1 MSDEYLLLLDENSKI
16 NQRKTNIIEDNNKL
30 IASLV
35 EKEKFVPEAIENI
48 SKFEYNF
55 EEKRIIYLEQNDS
68 IKNIQK
74 YYFETREI
82 NFYNLQLDLLLTDI
96 VTYQKNKKKVVL
108 LAGNE
113 INAKKLCDIE
123 ELNHID
129 QDAIN
134 EFIEDKVAN
143 IMAYKL
149 SSLGENIDNSGTST
163 PANQGAIK
171 SITRGSVRIE
181 YNYDSVSSESM
192 SNSSTK
198 TSPELTSEEMK
209 VLNKY
214 RKLRF

>member
-1 MSDEYLLLLDENSKI
+1 MLENIKLI
-16 NQRKTNIIEDNNKL
+16 IGLEKNDYDNLIIFYIDKVTKRVKGYCNIEDLDKL
-30 IASLV
+30 
-35 EKEKFVPEAIENI
+35 
-48 SKFEYNF
+48 
-55 EEKRIIYLEQNDS
+55 EEM
-68 IKNIQK
+68 
-74 YYFETREI
+74 
-82 NFYNLQLDLLLTDI
+82 
-96 VTYQKNKKKVVL
+96 
-108 LAGNE
+108 
-113 INAKKLCDIE
+113 
-123 ELNHID
+123 D

-149 SSLGENIDNSGTST
+149 SSLGENVDDSGTST

-171 SITRGSVRIE
+171 AITRGSVRIE

>member
-1 MSDEYLLLLDENSKI
+1 MLENIKLI
-16 NQRKTNIIEDNNKL
+16 LGLEKNDYDNLIIFYIDKVTKRVKGYCNIEDLDK
-30 IASLV
+30 
-35 EKEKFVPEAIENI
+35 
-48 SKFEYNF
+48 
-55 EEKRIIYLEQNDS
+55 LEQ
-68 IKNIQK
+68 
-74 YYFETREI
+74 
-82 NFYNLQLDLLLTDI
+82 
-96 VTYQKNKKKVVL
+96 
-108 LAGNE
+108 
-113 INAKKLCDIE
+113 IE
-123 ELNHID
+123 

-149 SSLGENIDNSGTST
+149 SSLGENVDDSGTST

-171 SITRGSVRIE
+171 AITRGSVRIE

>member
-1 MSDEYLLLLDENSKI
+1 MLENIKLI
-16 NQRKTNIIEDNNKL
+16 LGLEKNDYDNLIIFYIDKVTKRVKGYCNIEDLDKL
-30 IASLV
+30 
-35 EKEKFVPEAIENI
+35 
-48 SKFEYNF
+48 
-55 EEKRIIYLEQNDS
+55 EEM
-68 IKNIQK
+68 
-74 YYFETREI
+74 
-82 NFYNLQLDLLLTDI
+82 
-96 VTYQKNKKKVVL
+96 
-108 LAGNE
+108 
-113 INAKKLCDIE
+113 
-123 ELNHID
+123 D

-149 SSLGENIDNSGTST
+149 SSLGENVDDSGTST

>member
-1 MSDEYLLLLDENSKI
+1 MLENIKIILGLEKNDYDNLIIFYIDKVTKRVKGYCNIEDLDE
-16 NQRKTNIIEDNNKL
+16 L
-30 IASLV
+30 
-35 EKEKFVPEAIENI
+35 
-48 SKFEYNF
+48 
-55 EEKRIIYLEQNDS
+55 EEM
-68 IKNIQK
+68 
-74 YYFETREI
+74 
-82 NFYNLQLDLLLTDI
+82 
-96 VTYQKNKKKVVL
+96 
-108 LAGNE
+108 
-113 INAKKLCDIE
+113 
-123 ELNHID
+123 D

-149 SSLGENIDNSGTST
+149 SSLGENVDDSGTST

-181 YNYDSVSSESM
+181 YNYDSISSESM

>member
-1 MSDEYLLLLDENSKI
+1 MLENIKLILGLNKTDYDNLIIFYIDKVTKRVKGYCNIEDLDE
-16 NQRKTNIIEDNNKL
+16 L
-30 IASLV
+30 
-35 EKEKFVPEAIENI
+35 
-48 SKFEYNF
+48 
-55 EEKRIIYLEQNDS
+55 EEM
-68 IKNIQK
+68 
-74 YYFETREI
+74 
-82 NFYNLQLDLLLTDI
+82 
-96 VTYQKNKKKVVL
+96 
-108 LAGNE
+108 
-113 INAKKLCDIE
+113 
-123 ELNHID
+123 D

-149 SSLGENIDNSGTST
+149 SSLGENVDDSGTST

-171 SITRGSVRIE
+171 AITRGSVRIE

-214 RKLRF
+214 RRLRF

>member
-1 MSDEYLLLLDENSKI
+1 MLENIKLILGLEKNDYDNLIIFYIDKVTKRVGGYCNIEDLDE
-16 NQRKTNIIEDNNKL
+16 L
-30 IASLV
+30 
-35 EKEKFVPEAIENI
+35 
-48 SKFEYNF
+48 
-55 EEKRIIYLEQNDS
+55 EEM
-68 IKNIQK
+68 
-74 YYFETREI
+74 
-82 NFYNLQLDLLLTDI
+82 
-96 VTYQKNKKKVVL
+96 
-108 LAGNE
+108 
-113 INAKKLCDIE
+113 
-123 ELNHID
+123 D

-149 SSLGENIDNSGTST
+149 SSLGENVDDSGTST

-171 SITRGSVRIE
+171 AITRGSVRIE

>member
-1 MSDEYLLLLDENSKI
+1 MLENIKLILGLEKNDYDNLIIFYIDKVTKRVKGYCNIEDLDE
-16 NQRKTNIIEDNNKL
+16 
-30 IASLV
+30 
-35 EKEKFVPEAIENI
+35 
-48 SKFEYNF
+48 
-55 EEKRIIYLEQNDS
+55 LEQM
-68 IKNIQK
+68 
-74 YYFETREI
+74 
-82 NFYNLQLDLLLTDI
+82 
-96 VTYQKNKKKVVL
+96 
-108 LAGNE
+108 
-113 INAKKLCDIE
+113 
-123 ELNHID
+123 D

-149 SSLGENIDNSGTST
+149 SSLGENVDDSGTST

-214 RKLRF
+214 RRLRF

>member
-1 MSDEYLLLLDENSKI
+1 MLENIKLILGLEKYDYDNLIIFYIDKVTKRVGGYCNIEDLDE
-16 NQRKTNIIEDNNKL
+16 L
-30 IASLV
+30 
-35 EKEKFVPEAIENI
+35 
-48 SKFEYNF
+48 
-55 EEKRIIYLEQNDS
+55 EEM
-68 IKNIQK
+68 
-74 YYFETREI
+74 
-82 NFYNLQLDLLLTDI
+82 
-96 VTYQKNKKKVVL
+96 
-108 LAGNE
+108 
-113 INAKKLCDIE
+113 
-123 ELNHID
+123 D

-149 SSLGENIDNSGTST
+149 SSLGENVDDSGTST

-214 RKLRF
+214 RRLRF

>member
-1 MSDEYLLLLDENSKI
+1 MLENIKLI
-16 NQRKTNIIEDNNKL
+16 LGLEKYDYDNLIIFYIDKVTKRVKGYCNIEDLDKL
-30 IASLV
+30 
-35 EKEKFVPEAIENI
+35 
-48 SKFEYNF
+48 
-55 EEKRIIYLEQNDS
+55 EEM
-68 IKNIQK
+68 
-74 YYFETREI
+74 
-82 NFYNLQLDLLLTDI
+82 
-96 VTYQKNKKKVVL
+96 
-108 LAGNE
+108 
-113 INAKKLCDIE
+113 
-123 ELNHID
+123 D

-149 SSLGENIDNSGTST
+149 SSLGENVDDSGTST

>member
-1 MSDEYLLLLDENSKI
+1 MLENIKLILGLEKYDYDNLIIFYIDKVTKRVGGYCNIEDLDE
-16 NQRKTNIIEDNNKL
+16 L
-30 IASLV
+30 
-35 EKEKFVPEAIENI
+35 
-48 SKFEYNF
+48 
-55 EEKRIIYLEQNDS
+55 EEM
-68 IKNIQK
+68 
-74 YYFETREI
+74 
-82 NFYNLQLDLLLTDI
+82 
-96 VTYQKNKKKVVL
+96 
-108 LAGNE
+108 
-113 INAKKLCDIE
+113 
-123 ELNHID
+123 D

-149 SSLGENIDNSGTST
+149 SSLGENVDDSGTST

-171 SITRGSVRIE
+171 AITRGSVRIE

-214 RKLRF
+214 RRLRF

>member
-1 MSDEYLLLLDENSKI
+1 MLENIKLILGLNKTDYDDLISFYIDKVTKRVGGYCNIEDLDE
-16 NQRKTNIIEDNNKL
+16 L
-30 IASLV
+30 
-35 EKEKFVPEAIENI
+35 
-48 SKFEYNF
+48 
-55 EEKRIIYLEQNDS
+55 EEM
-68 IKNIQK
+68 
-74 YYFETREI
+74 
-82 NFYNLQLDLLLTDI
+82 
-96 VTYQKNKKKVVL
+96 
-108 LAGNE
+108 
-113 INAKKLCDIE
+113 
-123 ELNHID
+123 D

-149 SSLGENIDNSGTST
+149 SSLGENVDDSGTSN

-171 SITRGSVRIE
+171 AITRGSVRIE

-214 RKLRF
+214 RRLRF